1 MKTSDNSSAVGS
13 TNEVLNDKIRNLEKK
28 VRFLELF
35 NEQSNVWEIYRDQ
48 NGLIFYMSPSFEIIT
63 GYKREDFMNDTSRLF
78 NIVHPDDL
86 AAARERLSRKNI
98 GKTFHAIEVRILH
111 KNGEIRHISV
121 SSMPVYQD
129 DGTFIG
135 THTSAIDIT
144 TTKLFEL
151 ELNNKLEEV
160 NRLNKDL
167 EHYAFVNNDLKQFAY
182 ISSHQLQEPIRTV
195 RNYIQII
202 EEDYAQ
208 LLDENARKYMGIV
221 RNATERMSYLINTL
235 LEFSRIG
242 RISTISSS
250 DCGRIVNE
258 VLSDMNFQIGESGAV
273 VEVGAMPKLNIY
285 ETEFRQLIRNLV
297 GNAIKFRR
305 KGTSPEISITAV
317 RMNAGYRFS
326 VKDNGIGIDPVH
338 AERIFEIFQRLHLN
352 EEEYEGK
359 GVGLAY
365 CRKIVNMH
373 GGEIWVESSPGAG
386 SIFYF
391 TIPIT

>member
-1 MKTSDNSSAVGS
+1 MKTSDNSSAVSS

-63 GYKREDFMNDTSRLF
+63 GYKREDFMEDTSRLF
-78 NIVHPDDL
+78 NIIHPDDV
-86 AAARERLSRKNI
+86 AEARVRLSRRNAGI
-98 GKTFHAIEVRILH
+98 TFGAIEVRILH

-121 SSMPVYQD
+121 SSIPVYQD

-144 TTKLFEL
+144 ATKLIEL
-151 ELNNKLEEV
+151 ELSNKLEEV
-160 NRLNKDL
+160 SRLNRDL

-182 ISSHQLQEPIRTV
+182 LSSHQLQEPIRTV

-258 VLSDMNFQIGESGAV
+258 VLSDMNFQLGESGAV

-285 ETEFRQLIRNLV
+285 ETEFRQLIQNLV
-297 GNAIKFRR
+297 GNALKFIR

-317 RMNAGYRFS
+317 RMNGEYRFS

-338 AERIFEIFQRLHLN
+338 ADRIFEIFQRLHLN

-391 TIPIT
+391 TIPIA